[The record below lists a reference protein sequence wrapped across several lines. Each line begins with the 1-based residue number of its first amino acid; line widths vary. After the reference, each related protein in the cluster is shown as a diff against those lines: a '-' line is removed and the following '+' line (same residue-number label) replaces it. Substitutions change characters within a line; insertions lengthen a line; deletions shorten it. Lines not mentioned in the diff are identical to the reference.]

1 MPTGGKPWRWAYRF
15 WGKRR
20 LMAFGKYPVVPLANA
35 RSYHAQAKQLLAN
48 GVDPMALRREVKRK

>member
-1 MPTGGKPWRWAYRF
+1 
-15 WGKRR
+15 
-20 LMAFGKYPVVPLANA
+20 MAFGKYPVVPLANA